1 MLSHVCVYEMLLN
14 SEIVLQNAQLQVGR
28 VGLQMWARGEER
40 ERERVKVQSSYY
52 LNWNCFTKKLI
63 QELRC
68 LCLLKFIISF
78 NLLLSAM
85 CLWYGKVM
93 RIRFSKLNTPK
104 QLLSSPLFPPSYHQ
118 ASQYWSLQ
126 QTQNYSF
133 SISTFNAK
141 HLCNETET
149 TNKIFISF
157 SIQAPRIAPL
167 PPFIPLTQRT
177 NAENRKIITK
187 CASIDIGKQ
196 QWRAK
201 DFRRDQSIP
210 PAPLLHCVFRAI
222 IGEKQ
227 V

>member
-93 RIRFSKLNTPK
+93 RIRFSKLNTPTAATLLFSLPTPPTTK
-104 QLLSSPLFPPSYHQ
+104 PHNTEAFNKHKTIHFQFQLLMQNTFAMKQKQQIKYLFHFQYKPLVSPPSPPSSHWHNALMRKTGKLSRNAHQ
-118 ASQYWSLQ
+118 LILESNNGEQKTSEETSL
-126 QTQNYSF
+126 Y
-133 SISTFNAK
+133 
-141 HLCNETET
+141 
-149 TNKIFISF
+149 
-157 SIQAPRIAPL
+157 
-167 PPFIPLTQRT
+167 
-177 NAENRKIITK
+177 
-187 CASIDIGKQ
+187 
-196 QWRAK
+196 
-201 DFRRDQSIP
+201 
-210 PAPLLHCVFRAI
+210 PLLPSYTASSVR
-222 IGEKQ
+222 
-227 V
+227 